1 MHSGTK
7 RELLTGAHYLFIGII
22 AEVAV
27 INWADKWY
35 TEGLMRLLFWGLIF
49 AVLSVI
55 RFIILFVAHWVR
67 KDEWQTISRR
77 FW

>member
-27 INWADKWY
+27 INWSDKIHV
-35 TEGLMRLLFWGLIF
+35 EGVMRLLFWALIF
-49 AVLSVI
+49 AVLSI
-55 RFIILFVAHWVR
+55 LRFFILIIAHWAR